1 MKIYVSPGP
10 RDHPTLIAR
19 REDWEQVLTR
29 LPERRVGNDRARVD
43 ALRPLIT
50 AALAEQGDVIRLTV
64 TTDDARFLME

>member
-29 LPERRVGNDRARVD
+29 LPERRVGNDRA
-43 ALRPLIT
+43 